1 MMAAMVQSFPSP
13 TSTMTMLQ
21 TRPPSSEAFQS
32 GSQNQQHQRN
42 SQMPRNIYNTSVGG
56 MAAGSYRGHTSTS
69 PVSPY
74 GFSNPPLLP
83 NGSNPLRQHPTT
95 VSPPRLENRTVSAP
109 SIPLAQQSTQ
119 SPSTSNRPRPPVL
132 AASSIPLNVSNGN
145 NLRQQFSSDGHSP
158 ATTSTPPQLAS
169 RPLSAAD
176 LSLPPAQTASYATVA
191 KSSPDR
197 YRRNHRRAETVGAS
211 TTFNQGQGGSAMP
224 SGSGMATV
232 GHLYTHPTQTSST
245 PSLTTYP
252 SYRGAPTAS
261 PPMMHEHDSGAQ
273 PTLASKDDMNL
284 QRDRPAP
291 TDLAKRYRR
300 RSISSMEAKNF
311 AIPLSE
317 AAPPKP
323 QGPTMSYA
331 AMLASP
337 SPEEGK
343 EASMPI
349 VDRPTSS
356 HGRSGSNESSIS
368 GRSAPKSSGAKRFEL
383 PSATASTAQEATPI
397 ARNEAK
403 VVVIPARGSSE
414 ANKRLTGPS
423 PLSKPMPTSPEVP
436 SSDHTFADPEPMK
449 PVIPI
454 GAQGNTTP
462 TGIPQSAAAQHLAAL
477 NKKEGKKEGKSSRL
491 RRAFSFGSA
500 AELRKASAENSAAVA
515 SNERAK
521 LRKDRYADEQE
532 ALQAAEIQKQEA
544 AGLGEGIYSGQGHFF
559 TGSTDNLSISSTAS
573 SASVM
578 IRKMGKGMKKGSRS
592 LVGLF
597 RPKSVV
603 GVPPADSAV
612 PEVSMA
618 QVSMVTVEAER
629 EKVNVNAN
637 PHDQAGGGT
646 GFPKLER
653 NSMDAAHI
661 IPESESSFGDR
672 PSSSRPD
679 SSRGRRSIVGGEEE
693 RAKVLAAVK
702 KGILK
707 RKLYHSIHNHRK
719 AADVLLAGTD
729 SGQVSPITRPVD
741 TKSPDFNL
749 PQIPHFNESPHS
761 SAPSTPIDEHPP
773 RSGHRKTDSVNIEG
787 EEYFLSLANFTNSD
801 SKSLPGTPRSLAARN
816 ISFSPRIQFHDTWP
830 PGEYDRRGEIA
841 TCNRLTPLLAQQ
853 IKEELNTFKM
863 VCSPDIVVVWHCSL
877 NIGNGSTCGVQSLHA
892 LLLMIASLTARTF
905 EHAIGSSEVELL
917 YPLL

>member
-21 TRPPSSEAFQS
+21 TRPSSSEAFQN
-32 GSQNQQHQRN
+32 GSQGQQHQRN

-74 GFSNPPLLP
+74 GFSSPPILP
-83 NGSNPLRQHPTT
+83 NGSNPLRQHPTAL
-95 VSPPRLENRTVSAP
+95 PPPLLEARTASAP
-109 SIPLAQQSTQ
+109 SVPLAQQSQQ
-119 SPSTSNRPRPPVL
+119 SPTINHRPRPPVVNTSPIQL
-132 AASSIPLNVSNGN
+132 NAPNSNNPRQQAFSEGNTPAITSASSQL
-145 NLRQQFSSDGHSP
+145 P
-158 ATTSTPPQLAS
+158 A
-169 RPLSAAD
+169 RPLSSTD
-176 LSLPPAQTASYATVA
+176 LSLPPLQTASYATVA
-191 KSSPDR
+191 KSSPER
-197 YRRNHRRAETVGAS
+197 YRRNHRRAETSGAVITS
-211 TTFNQGQGGSAMP
+211 NQGQGGSAMP

-245 PSLTTYP
+245 PSLTSYP
-252 SYRGAPTAS
+252 SYRGAQTGPS
-261 PPMMHEHDSGAQ
+261 PSVPDHNSGTQ
-273 PTLASKDDMNL
+273 PTLASKDDLNL
-284 QRDRPAP
+284 QKERHAS

-300 RSISSMEAKNF
+300 RSISGMEAKDF
-311 AIPLSE
+311 ATSSSE
-317 AAPPKP
+317 ANPPHQSGLTK
-323 QGPTMSYA
+323 SYA
-331 AMLASP
+331 AMLAGP
-337 SPEEGK
+337 SPQERK
-343 EASMPI
+343 EVRMTPP
-349 VDRPTSS
+349 VERPTSS
-356 HGRSGSNESSIS
+356 HGRSGSNESSVS
-368 GRSAPKSSGAKRFEL
+368 GRSIPKQSSAKRFEL
-383 PSATASTAQEATPI
+383 PPPAPTTAQEATPI

-403 VVVIPARGSSE
+403 VVTIPARGSSE
-414 ANKRLTGPS
+414 ANKRLTSPS
-423 PLSKPMPTSPEVP
+423 PLSKPIAMGPEGP
-436 SSDHTFADPEPMK
+436 SSKPTLEPSEPLK
-449 PVIPI
+449 PVAPI
-454 GAQGNTTP
+454 VAQSSTAP

-500 AELRKASAENSAAVA
+500 AELRKASAENSAAAA

-532 ALQAAEIQKQEA
+532 AQQAAEIQKQEA

-603 GVPPADSAV
+603 GVPAADSAV

-653 NSMDAAHI
+653 NSMDAVQVA
-661 IPESESSFGDR
+661 SEARPSFGDR
-672 PSSSRPD
+672 PGSSRPD
-679 SSRGRRSIVGGEEE
+679 SSRGRRSIVGGDDE

-707 RKLYHSIHNHRK
+707 RKLY
-719 AADVLLAGTD
+719 
-729 SGQVSPITRPVD
+729 P
-741 TKSPDFNL
+741 TKT
-749 PQIPHFNESPHS
+749 H
-761 SAPSTPIDEHPP
+761 
-773 RSGHRKTDSVNIEG
+773 
-787 EEYFLSLANFTNSD
+787 
-801 SKSLPGTPRSLAARN
+801 
-816 ISFSPRIQFHDTWP
+816 
-830 PGEYDRRGEIA
+830 
-841 TCNRLTPLLAQQ
+841 
-853 IKEELNTFKM
+853 
-863 VCSPDIVVVWHCSL
+863 
-877 NIGNGSTCGVQSLHA
+877 
-892 LLLMIASLTARTF
+892 
-905 EHAIGSSEVELL
+905 
-917 YPLL
+917 

>member
-21 TRPPSSEAFQS
+21 TRPSSSEAFQN
-32 GSQNQQHQRN
+32 GAQGQQHQRN

-74 GFSNPPLLP
+74 GFSSPSILP
-83 NGSNPLRQHPTT
+83 NGSNPLRQHPTA
-95 VSPPRLENRTVSAP
+95 VPPPRLENRTASAP
-109 SIPLAQQSTQ
+109 SVPLAQHASQQ
-119 SPSTSNRPRPPVL
+119 SPSTSNRPRPPAV
-132 AASSIPLNVSNGN
+132 I
-145 NLRQQFSSDGHSP
+145 
-158 ATTSTPPQLAS
+158 TTSTPLNAPNNSSPRQQPLSDGNTSAIISAPAHVAS
-169 RPLSAAD
+169 RPLSTAD
-176 LSLPPAQTASYATVA
+176 LSLPPLQTASYATVA

-197 YRRNHRRAETVGAS
+197 YRRNHRRAETSGALS
-211 TTFNQGQGGSAMP
+211 TSNQGQGGSAMP

-245 PSLTTYP
+245 PSLTSYP
-252 SYRGAPTAS
+252 SYRGAQTAS
-261 PPMMHEHDSGAQ
+261 SPTINDWNPGAQ
-273 PTLASKDDMNL
+273 PRLASKDDMNL
-284 QRDRPAP
+284 QRERQASA
-291 TDLAKRYRR
+291 DLAKRYRR
-300 RSISSMEAKNF
+300 RSISSMEAKDFSTTF
-311 AIPLSE
+311 AE
-317 AAPPKP
+317 AGPPQQ
-323 QGPTMSYA
+323 QGPTKSYA

-337 SPEEGK
+337 SPQERK
-343 EASMPI
+343 EVRTTPA
-349 VDRPTSS
+349 VERPTSS
-356 HGRSGSNESSIS
+356 HGRSGSNESSVS
-368 GRSAPKSSGAKRFEL
+368 GRSVPKSTGAKRFEL
-383 PSATASTAQEATPI
+383 PSHAPTTAQAATPI

-403 VVVIPARGSSE
+403 VVTIPARGSSE
-414 ANKRLTGPS
+414 ANKRLNSPS
-423 PLSKPMPTSPEVP
+423 PLSKPMAISPETP
-436 SSDHTFADPEPMK
+436 SSNLTDSEPLK
-449 PVIPI
+449 LAAPI
-454 GAQGNTTP
+454 VAQTSTAP
-462 TGIPQSAAAQHLAAL
+462 TGIPQSPAAQHLAAL
-477 NKKEGKKEGKSSRL
+477 NKKDGKKEGKSSRL

-500 AELRKASAENSAAVA
+500 AELRKASAENSAVVA

-603 GVPPADSAV
+603 GVPAADSAV

-653 NSMDAAHI
+653 NSMDAVQIA
-661 IPESESSFGDR
+661 SEPKTSFGER
-672 PSSSRPD
+672 PGSSRPD

-707 RKLYHSIHNHRK
+707 REL
-719 AADVLLAGTD
+719 T
-729 SGQVSPITRPVD
+729 
-741 TKSPDFNL
+741 
-749 PQIPHFNESPHS
+749 HFSLKVFEI
-761 SAPSTPIDEHPP
+761 ID
-773 RSGHRKTDSVNIEG
+773 
-787 EEYFLSLANFTNSD
+787 
-801 SKSLPGTPRSLAARN
+801 
-816 ISFSPRIQFHDTWP
+816 
-830 PGEYDRRGEIA
+830 
-841 TCNRLTPLLAQQ
+841 
-853 IKEELNTFKM
+853 M
-863 VCSPDIVVVWHCSL
+863 
-877 NIGNGSTCGVQSLHA
+877 
-892 LLLMIASLTARTF
+892 
-905 EHAIGSSEVELL
+905 
-917 YPLL
+917 